1 MSDEKETT
9 ETTETKGAEQAEER
23 QEEATFTQKQL
34 NDLIAKESGKRETK
48 TRAELL
54 EKLGLTSI
62 DELDKL
68 KAKLDSEKTEEQKR
82 AEDFE
87 AEKKRAAELEGQ
99 TKTADIV
106 IELLALGMDKA
117 SAKKY
122 AKFANEEDGE
132 TAEEKAQ
139 AFIANNDGFV
149 KKQGRDIGI
158 QSGSKKLNETASALE
173 SMKKE
178 FGI

>member
-1 MSDEKETT
+1 
-9 ETTETKGAEQAEER
+9 
-23 QEEATFTQKQL
+23 
-34 NDLIAKESGKRETK
+34 
-48 TRAELL
+48 
-54 EKLGLTSI
+54 
-62 DELDKL
+62 
-68 KAKLDSEKTEEQKR
+68 
-82 AEDFE
+82 
-87 AEKKRAAELEGQ
+87 
-99 TKTADIV
+99 
-106 IELLALGMDKA
+106 MDKA